1 MQTLTMWC
9 WRISCVLL
17 VMFSL
22 TGCPKKTPP
31 PGETNLDNSGLGG
44 SGLGEKNLSG
54 GGMPSDAGNRLDE
67 RLRGRGESG
76 PLQDVQFAF
85 DSYDLSPEARDTLQ
99 TNAGWLRSNAQV
111 KIEIEGHCDERGTV
125 EYNLALGA
133 KRAKAARDYLV
144 SLGVAA
150 DRLSTISYGE
160 ELPLCKESNEGCWQQ
175 NRRVHFLLI
184 TR

>member
-1 MQTLTMWC
+1 MQTLRMWC
-9 WRISCVLL
+9 WRISCTLL
-17 VMFSL
+17 VALML

-31 PGETNLDNSGLGG
+31 PVETSLDNGGSGA

-54 GGMPSDAGNRLDE
+54 GMPSDAGSRLDE
-67 RLRGRGESG
+67 RIQGKGEGG
-76 PLQDVQFAF
+76 PLQDVQFDF

-99 TNAGWLRSNAQV
+99 TDAGWLRNNAQV
-111 KIEIEGHCDERGTV
+111 KVEIEGHCDERGTV

-144 SLGVAA
+144 SLGISS

-160 ELPLCKESNEGCWQQ
+160 ELPLCKESNESCWQK

-184 TR
+184 SR